1 MTALE
6 YILDGLE
13 AELALERELGVR
25 LVECDR
31 SLLAPVAP
39 ASAAPAP
46 AAIPRPAQPRPAPT
60 RRPPAAPAGQQ
71 GTGYKFVFLHDR
83 PLSPKGAEM
92 VGKIVAAMGATGESA
107 PVVVDGAMPRAKVY
121 IALGAA
127 ALGKWMPDRKGGPGD
142 WLKTDGGSDVLVTHS
157 PESLV
162 RFSVVTPA
170 VMKLKRDMWTSLKE
184 VVRRTASA

>member
-1 MTALE
+1 MTAFE

-25 LVECDR
+25 AVECDR
-31 SLLAPVAP
+31 SLLVSVIPAVAP
-39 ASAAPAP
+39 TSATLAKPES
-46 AAIPRPAQPRPAPT
+46 PRPTPLCRPSMVSGSQ
-60 RRPPAAPAGQQ
+60 RGSD
-71 GTGYKFVFLHDR
+71 YKFVFLHDR

-92 VGKIVAAMGATGESA
+92 VGKIVAAMGATDESA

-121 IALGAA
+121 VVLGVPALV
-127 ALGKWMPDRKGGPGD
+127 KWMPDKKGGPGD
-142 WLKTDGGSDVLVTHS
+142 WLKTDGGLDVLVTHS

-170 VMKLKRDMWTSLKE
+170 VMKMKRDMWTNLKE
-184 VVRRTASA
+184 VVRRTA

>member
-25 LVECDR
+25 VVECDR

-39 ASAAPAP
+39 AAAPTFTALAKP
-46 AAIPRPAQPRPAPT
+46 ASPRPAPLQ
-60 RRPPAAPAGQQ
+60 RRPSTVPDRQRGSD
-71 GTGYKFVFLHDR
+71 YKFVFLHDR

-107 PVVVDGAMPRAKVY
+107 PVVVDGAMPRARVY
-121 IALGAA
+121 VVLGAP
-127 ALGKWMPDRKGGPGD
+127 ALGKWMPDKKGGPGD

-170 VMKLKRDMWTSLKE
+170 VMKMKRDMWTNLKE
-184 VVRRTASA
+184 VVRRTA